1 MKKLK
6 IAAFASVVLYF
17 ALHVVC
23 EFLIVIES
31 NGMFTNFTYEL
42 KQYEMLAQYVSIPLM
57 LIYLYKRLK

>member
-6 IAAFASVVLYF
+6 IAAFVSVALYF

-23 EFLIVIES
+23 EFLIVIEF
-31 NGMFTNFTYEL
+31 NGMFTNFTFVL
-42 KQYEMLAQYVSIPLM
+42 KQYEMLAQYVAVPLM